1 MAGIL
6 EGIKVVDM
14 GHVVAVPAAG
24 AMLAHEDGSRIGRSL
39 RAGGDVVVI
48 SDTPGPGR

>member
-24 AMLAHEDGSRIGRSL
+24 ARPKSRPPILPKSPAAMLPESLVPILEDMS
-39 RAGGDVVVI
+39 A
-48 SDTPGPGR
+48 